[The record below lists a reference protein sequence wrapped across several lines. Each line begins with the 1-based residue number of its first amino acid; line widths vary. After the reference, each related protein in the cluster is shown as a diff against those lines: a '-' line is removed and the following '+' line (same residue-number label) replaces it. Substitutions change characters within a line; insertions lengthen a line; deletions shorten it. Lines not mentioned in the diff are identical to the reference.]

1 MLKPAGHEKERERLK
16 DLESYSILDTLPEPD
31 YDDITAIAAEI
42 CGTEISLISLLDN
55 ERQWFKSHHG
65 IDVTETPKE
74 FAFCAHAIH
83 DPNNVFMVQDAR
95 SDDRFYDNPLV
106 TNDPS
111 AVFYAGVPL
120 LSDNGLPLGTLCVM
134 DHEPKSLSK
143 SQIKSLRA
151 LGRQVMNI
159 LNLRKT
165 KLTLEKTYSNL
176 EDKNKELER
185 FAYVAAHDLKSPLN
199 GIIGLSEIFSETY
212 SSQVDDEGKEILS
225 LIAKSSDKL
234 RNLIDGLLEY
244 SRCETVLKENKS
256 QINLKDFIDDL
267 TGLFIYEDH
276 LKIELKSSVNN
287 ILLNRAALEQVLINL
302 ITNAIKYNDKET
314 VEIEIGVEESI
325 THYEFYVQDNGAG
338 IAIKNLKKIFDIFEV
353 LGDKDK
359 FGKKGNG
366 IGLAT
371 VKKVIENSGGSIKV
385 ESELGKGARFIF
397 TFEK

>member
-1 MLKPAGHEKERERLK
+1 MLKPAVHEQEKERLK

-65 IDVTETPKE
+65 LDLTETPKE
-74 FAFCAHAIH
+74 FAFCAHAIN
-83 DPNNVFMVQDAR
+83 DPNNVLMVQDAR
-95 SDDRFYDNPLV
+95 RDDRFYDNPLV
-106 TNDPS
+106 TSDPS

-199 GIIGLSEIFSETY
+199 GIIGLSEIFFETY
-212 SSQVDDEGKEILS
+212 SSQVDNEGKEILS
-225 LIAKSSDKL
+225 LISKSSDKL

-244 SRCETVLKENKS
+244 SRCETVLKENRS
-256 QINLKDFIDDL
+256 QLNPKDFIEDL
-267 TGLFIYEDH
+267 TGLFIYENH
-276 LKIELKSSVNN
+276 LAINLNSAVNS
-287 ILLNRAALEQVLINL
+287 ILINRAALEQVLINL
-302 ITNAIKYNDKET
+302 ITNAIKYNDKDT
-314 VEIEIGVEESI
+314 VEIEIGLDEST

-338 IAIKNLKKIFDIFEV
+338 IAIQDQKKIFDIFEII
-353 LGDKDK
+353 GDIDR

-371 VKKVIENSGGSIKV
+371 VKKVIENSGGSIQL
-385 ESELGKGARFIF
+385 ESEPGIGTKFIF